1 MTRVNS
7 ANDDLYDLLKGGT
20 NKKDRRFKVRKTA
33 QETLLYLG
41 PVIANKN
48 QKFYPTSTTLPRGD
62 IDPYPPPAGG
72 FAWKSGYK
80 NITPVVST
88 PGGTVPPDAM
98 VGKLQSLGY
107 DKEKFFSFEITPA
120 QMAELVPKIRI
131 YKRDYKVTTA
141 GAIIPGSSTPRE
153 IVFEDAITDTELD
166 ILKLRGGNIGSAGIQ
181 SFDWAFKGVNPAEVD
196 SNIEADLKVYF
207 NNVNVFADIITKLS
221 TSTPTPGRPGN
232 FIDLITFAP
241 PTLSSLKD
249 LPCTETSQNE
259 YFEIEVEVGWE
270 LSDKSAEFTAD
281 QRDHVKKTTVS
292 LFLTL
297 TDHKFD
303 FKEDGS
309 ATLEAHYRARST
321 FVNKEGY
328 NLLGTSA
335 EYEAH
340 ISNIE
345 AQKAVKKAIDPDATT
360 AQDEE
365 DDANQQIDE
374 YQEERVKEL
383 KEVYRYLVK
392 ELINYNLYVAHVP
405 NLLLL
410 NGLRGKETAGGGGQS
425 DYGPVSFEQL
435 FELMVNPANNHSP
448 TAQTARGNQAFYL
461 NTLQKIENAYNQA
474 MTNSSYVRVHRR
486 HDAQQDNNIFT
497 RAWSDMQDGE
507 SSLGRWDDLDAP
519 PGFRGGN
526 RRGAALVSS
535 VKKSENQTS
544 RISFFY
550 LGDIIELFMEV
561 RPIQQLI
568 ADSEFALLL
577 TDFKFINYFKV
588 IQNISLSSTGT
599 FSLAGVNLSK
609 VQCDKA
615 SLTSSVKKG
624 LYSVSNIANIPVS
637 ADLFLDWMTKKII
650 AEDRDVYYLDDFLR
664 DLFNDFIRPI
674 IGNKGV
680 FGAPIR
686 QPEIVNVPVETTN
699 NGSTLL
705 RLGKPITPAGTRDDY
720 GGPYEKRA
728 VRGVVTGG
736 SFLRRQTTG
745 WDYRGSARY
754 ADPNG
759 NPYPSTH
766 QNRKG
771 EVYITEI
778 EGLLM
783 SAPNPIIK
791 QHTKNTTG
799 RPNAII
805 KIVGMNMD
813 YGNYD
818 GNYANNLKKGISNFI
833 VGLDRGIV
841 KNVSFQR
848 VDQPYLRESRTSK
861 SRTFAV
867 GQLRELYNVT
877 LELYGNNLFKPGSLI
892 YVEPNP
898 IVFGRPTQKSSV
910 ARVLGMGGYH
920 LVVDVSNEISAEGWT
935 TTVKALHVA
944 MPSAS

>member
-20 NKKDRRFKVRKTA
+20 SKKDRRFKVRKTA

-48 QKFYPTSTTLPRGD
+48 QKFYPTMTTLPQGD
-62 IDPYPPPAGG
+62 VDPYPPVG

-80 NITPVVST
+80 NITPVIST

-107 DKEKFFSFEITPA
+107 DKERFFSFEITPA

-141 GAIIPGSSTPRE
+141 GAIIPGSSTRRE

-181 SFDWAFKGVNPAEVD
+181 SFDWALKGVNPAEVD

-249 LPCTETSQNE
+249 LPCTESSQNE

-335 EYEAH
+335 EYEAL

-345 AQKAVKKAIDPDATT
+345 AQKAAKKAIDPDATT
-360 AQDEE
+360 AEDEGKERDDKIEEYQDE
-365 DDANQQIDE
+365 
-374 YQEERVKEL
+374 RSKEL

-410 NGLRGKETAGGGGQS
+410 NGLRGKETSGAGQQS

-448 TAQTARGNQAFYL
+448 SLQTASGNQAFYL
-461 NTLQKIENAYNQA
+461 DTLNKIQNAYNQA

-486 HDAQQDNNIFT
+486 LDTVRDNHAFT
-497 RAWSDMQDGE
+497 RAWDDMKDGE
-507 SSLGRWDDLDAP
+507 SSLGRWDDL
-519 PGFRGGN
+519 GTGMGN
-526 RRGAALVSS
+526 RYGTRERTHAQP
-535 VKKSENQTS
+535 NYYS
-544 RISFFY
+544 RIDFFY

-561 RPIQQLI
+561 RPIQKLI

-609 VQCDKA
+609 IQCDKA
-615 SLTSSVKKG
+615 SLTNSVKKG

-650 AEDRDVYYLDDFLR
+650 AEERDVYYLDDFLR
-664 DLFNDFIRPI
+664 DLFNDFVRPI

-680 FGAPIR
+680 FGAPMR

-699 NGSTLL
+699 NGCTLL

-728 VRGVVTGG
+728 VRGVTTGG
-736 SFLRRQTTG
+736 GNSLPGLLGGSRQTTG

-754 ADPNG
+754 ADPDG

-766 QNRKG
+766 KNRKG

-778 EGLLM
+778 EGLLRR
-783 SAPNPIIK
+783 APNPIIK

-841 KNVSFQR
+841 KNISFQR
-848 VDQPYLRESRTSK
+848 VDQPYLREARTSK

-898 IVFGRPTQKSSV
+898 IVFGRPTQKTSV

-944 MPSAS
+944 MPAAS

>member
-7 ANDDLYDLLKGGT
+7 ANDELYDLLAGGT
-20 NKKDRRFKVRKTA
+20 TRKDRRFKVRKTA

-41 PVIANKN
+41 DVIASKN
-48 QKFYPTSTTLPRGD
+48 QKFYPTLTTLPQGD
-62 IDPYPPPAGG
+62 VDPYPAVG
-72 FAWKSGYK
+72 AWKSGYK
-80 NITPVVST
+80 NITPVIT
-88 PGGTVPPDAM
+88 TGGSIPPDAV
-98 VGKLQSLGY
+98 VGRLQSLGY
-107 DKEKFFSFEITPA
+107 EKERFFTFEITPA

-131 YKRDYKVTTA
+131 FKRDYEVTTA
-141 GAIIPGSSTPRE
+141 GAIIPGSSTRRE

-166 ILKLRGGNIGSAGIQ
+166 ILKLRGGNISSAGIE
-181 SFDWAFKGVNPAEVD
+181 SFDWALKGVNPAEVD
-196 SNIEADLKVYF
+196 SNIEAELKVYF

-221 TSTPTPGRPGN
+221 TSTSTLGRPGN

-249 LPCTETSQNE
+249 LPCAESSQNE

-270 LSDKSAEFTAD
+270 LSDKSGEFTAD

-321 FVNKEGY
+321 FVNKEEY

-335 EYEAH
+335 EYEA
-340 ISNIE
+340 IKSNIE
-345 AQKAVKKAIDPDATT
+345 AQKAAKKALDPDAPT
-360 AQDEE
+360 DE
-365 DDANQQIDE
+365 DSQIADSLKE
-374 YQEERVKEL
+374 YNEARTKEL
-383 KEVYRYLVK
+383 KEVHRYLVK
-392 ELINYNLYVAHVP
+392 ELINHNLYVAHVP
-405 NLLLL
+405 NRLLL
-410 NGLRGKETAGGGGQS
+410 NGFRGKESSGARRES
-425 DYGPVSFEQL
+425 AYGPVSFEQL
-435 FELMVNPANNHSP
+435 FELMVNPANNSSP
-448 TAQTARGNQAFYL
+448 SANTSRGNKAFY
-461 NTLQKIENAYNQA
+461 NQTLKKIKSAHNAA
-474 MTNSSYVRVHRR
+474 MTNSSYVRVKRR
-486 HDAQQDNNIFT
+486 NLRKNDNAFM
-497 RAWSDMQDGE
+497 RAWADMKDGQ
-507 SSLGRWDDLDAP
+507 SSLGRWDDLS
-519 PGFRGGN
+519 GGTQN
-526 RRGAALVSS
+526 RWGTKERVHAQLGYY
-535 VKKSENQTS
+535 S
-544 RISFFY
+544 RIDFFY

-561 RPIQQLI
+561 RPIQKLI
-568 ADSEFALLL
+568 RASEFALLL

-588 IQNISLSSTGT
+588 IRKIKLSSAGT
-599 FSLAGVNLSK
+599 FTLGGVNLSK

-615 SLTSSVKKG
+615 SLTSNVKKG
-624 LYSVSNIANIPVS
+624 LYSVTNIANIPVS

-650 AEDRDVYYLDDFLR
+650 AQNRDVYYLDDFLR
-664 DLFNDFIRPI
+664 DLFNDFLRPI

-686 QPEIVNVPVETTN
+686 QPEIVNVPIETTN
-699 NGSTLL
+699 NGCTLL
-705 RLGKPITPAGTRDDY
+705 RLGKPHTPAGSRDKY
-720 GGPYEKRA
+720 GGPYVKRA
-728 VRGVVTGG
+728 VRGTVFGG
-736 SFLRRQTTG
+736 RKVWRQTSG
-745 WDYRGSARY
+745 WDYRGSTRY
-754 ADPNG
+754 ADEDG
-759 NPYPSTH
+759 NSYPSTH
-766 QNRKG
+766 KNRRG
-771 EVYITEI
+771 EVYITDMER
-778 EGLLM
+778 LTFDHAR
-783 SAPNPIIK
+783 SPIIK
-791 QHTKNTTG
+791 QHTQNTTG

-833 VGLDRGIV
+833 VGLDRGII
-841 KNVSFQR
+841 KNISFQR
-848 VDQPYLRESRTSK
+848 VDQPYLREARTSK

-944 MPSAS
+944 MPSTS